1 MTTYKAYK
9 FRLYPTKKQR
19 HQINKTIGCTRFVY
33 NYYLNYQT
41 KKGYKKSKYLCQDLK
56 NLIKTYPFLEE
67 VDSCALRCAI
77 FQLEDNYKLY
87 LSQKSNIP
95 NFKKKYQKQSY
106 KITYFKPT
114 HITKYANIELNIEKQ
129 KIKLPELNYIKIK
142 GYKKTTKING
152 DIISITVTK
161 ELNNK
166 YYASALY
173 KEIQKQE
180 EKVTPKTIVGLD
192 LGIKDLITTSDGIKY
207 SNKKTIIKYEKR
219 LKRLQKELSRRKN
232 KTKNYCKTK
241 LKINKL
247 HIKIK
252 NSRKYYLNEIA
263 NEIVN
268 DHDIIVTENLN
279 TIEMMKNKSNLS
291 KYINDASFITLC
303 KLIEHKSIQQG
314 KYYYKVDPY
323 YPSSQICSHCG
334 HQNKITKDLA
344 IRNYICPVCNRIL
357 DRDINASLNI
367 LSCGLVQ
374 HYQK

>member
-9 FRLYPTKKQR
+9 FRLYPTKQQR

-106 KITYFKPT
+106 KITYFKPI
-114 HITKYANIELNIEKQ
+114 HITKDANIELNIEKQ

>member
-1 MTTYKAYK
+1 M
-9 FRLYPTKKQR
+9 
-19 HQINKTIGCTRFVY
+19 
-33 NYYLNYQT
+33 
-41 KKGYKKSKYLCQDLK
+41 
-56 NLIKTYPFLEE
+56 
-67 VDSCALRCAI
+67 
-77 FQLEDNYKLY
+77 
-87 LSQKSNIP
+87 
-95 NFKKKYQKQSY
+95 
-106 KITYFKPT
+106 
-114 HITKYANIELNIEKQ
+114 
-129 KIKLPELNYIKIK
+129 
-142 GYKKTTKING
+142 
-152 DIISITVTK
+152 
-161 ELNNK
+161 
-166 YYASALY
+166 
-173 KEIQKQE
+173 
-180 EKVTPKTIVGLD
+180 
-192 LGIKDLITTSDGIKY
+192 
-207 SNKKTIIKYEKR
+207 
-219 LKRLQKELSRRKN
+219 SRRKN

-344 IRNYICPVCNRIL
+344 IRNYICPICNRIL

>member
-9 FRLYPTKKQR
+9 FRLYPTKQQR

-41 KKGYKKSKYLCQDLK
+41 KKGYKKSKYLCKDLK

-95 NFKKKYQKQSY
+95 SFKKKYQKQSY

-114 HITKYANIELNIEKQ
+114 HITKDANIELNIEKQ

>member
-9 FRLYPTKKQR
+9 FRLYPTKQQR

-41 KKGYKKSKYLCQDLK
+41 KKGYKKSKYLCKDLK

-114 HITKYANIELNIEKQ
+114 HITKDANI
-129 KIKLPELNYIKIK
+129 ELNYIKIK

>member
-9 FRLYPTKKQR
+9 FRLYPTKQQR

-114 HITKYANIELNIEKQ
+114 HITKDANIELNIEKQ